1 MIRPLRRRHLWL
13 VAMVAVAAGIL
24 LVLAEEHPQR
34 VLNRD
39 QLLDLTQGRE
49 ASPFDR
55 SIDVQV
61 SRLRRR
67 LRDDP
72 REAVIIKTVRNEG
85 YLLAAHVSREF

>member
-1 MIRPLRRRHLWL
+1 
-13 VAMVAVAAGIL
+13 
-24 LVLAEEHPQR
+24 
-34 VLNRD
+34 
-39 QLLDLTQGRE
+39 LTQGRE

-72 REAVIIKTVRNEG
+72 REAALIKTVRNEG
-85 YLLAAHVSREF
+85 YLLAAHVSRER